1 MMPLGALDVLLIV
14 LTALGCAAVVALVAV
29 LVLRRARRAGL
40 TFRLVVVGAA
50 SVLALATGVLA
61 ISGEMYLS
69 VHDFTVLVWVL
80 GAALLC
86 ALATAW
92 ITARAARASV
102 QELSTAVRRVGEG
115 DIVDGGR
122 SGWREFDELSAE
134 LAEVSARLSDARAEL
149 ERLDSDR
156 RRFLAWMSHDLRTPL
171 TAIRALAES
180 AEAGLADPEELP
192 GQVRAQIETMSRM
205 VDDLFELSRIT
216 SGSLRLRTEQ
226 VELLDIVSD
235 AVADVIA
242 AAGEHR
248 VRIVQQGIDGH
259 VLWADP
265 HQLTRVIVNLLTNA
279 VRHAPDGTEVLVFAE
294 SPAPHRLVLAV
305 LDHGSGV
312 AVEDLDRMFEVGWR
326 SDPSRERRARMPSP
340 PARDSA
346 WPSRGGWRGRTAATC
361 SPSTPT
367 TDSASRC
374 CCLWASPPKAL
385 LTGRDMRLRDPDT
398 RNPRPANSRGA
409 GAGAALHVD
418 PAA

>member
-1 MMPLGALDVLLIV
+1 MPLGALDVLLIV
-14 LTALGCAAVVALVAV
+14 LTALGCAAVVTLVAV
-29 LVLRRARRAGL
+29 LVLRRARGAGL

-61 ISGEMYLS
+61 ISAEMYLS

-92 ITARAARASV
+92 ITARAARSSV
-102 QELSTAVRRVGEG
+102 QELTAAVRRVGDG
-115 DIVDGGR
+115 DVVDGGA
-122 SGWREFDELSAE
+122 SGWREFDDLSAE
-134 LAEVSARLSDARAEL
+134 LAEVSAKLSDARAEL

-156 RRFLAWMSHDLRTPL
+156 RRFLAWISHDLRTPL

-180 AEAGLADPEELP
+180 AEAGLADPAALP
-192 GQVRAQIETMSRM
+192 GQVRAQADTLGRM

-226 VELLDIVSD
+226 VELLDVVSD
-235 AVADVIA
+235 AVADVSA
-242 AAGEHR
+242 AAGQHG
-248 VRIVQQGIDGH
+248 VRIVQQGIEGH

-279 VRHAPDGTEVLVFAE
+279 VRHAPDGSEILVFAE
-294 SPAPHRLVLAV
+294 SPSPHRLVLAV

-326 SDPSRERRARMPSP
+326 SDPSRS
-340 PARDSA
+340 
-346 WPSRGGWRGRTAATC
+346 
-361 SPSTPT
+361 
-367 TDSASRC
+367 
-374 CCLWASPPKAL
+374 
-385 LTGRDMRLRDPDT
+385 
-398 RNPRPANSRGA
+398 
-409 GAGAALHVD
+409 AGAAPDAVASGAGLGLAIARGLARAHGGDVVAEHTD
-418 PAA
+418 AGFCLKVTLPMGDAGGV

>member
-14 LTALGCAAVVALVAV
+14 LTALGCAAVVTLVAV

-50 SVLALATGVLA
+50 SVLSLATGVLA

-102 QELSTAVRRVGEG
+102 QELSSAVRRVGEG

-122 SGWREFDELSAE
+122 SGWREFDELSSE
-134 LAEVSARLSDARAEL
+134 LAEVSERLSEARADL

-242 AAGEHR
+242 VAGEHR
-248 VRIVQQGIDGH
+248 VRIVQRDIDGH

-279 VRHAPDGTEVLVFAE
+279 VRHAPEGSEVLVFAE

-326 SDPSRERRARMPSP
+326 SDPA
-340 PARDSA
+340 
-346 WPSRGGWRGRTAATC
+346 RGGT
-361 SPSTPT
+361 SP
-367 TDSASRC
+367 DAVAS
-374 CCLWASPPKAL
+374 
-385 LTGRDMRLRDPDT
+385 
-398 RNPRPANSRGA
+398 GA
-409 GAGAALHVD
+409 GLGLAIARGLARAHGGDVFAEHTDAGFCLKVLL
-418 PAA
+418 PVGEPSGP

>member
-115 DIVDGGR
+115 DVVDGGR

-326 SDPSRERRARMPSP
+326 SDPSRS
-340 PARDSA
+340 
-346 WPSRGGWRGRTAATC
+346 GGADAV
-361 SPSTPT
+361 
-367 TDSASRC
+367 AS
-374 CCLWASPPKAL
+374 
-385 LTGRDMRLRDPDT
+385 
-398 RNPRPANSRGA
+398 GA
-409 GAGAALHVD
+409 GLGLAIARGLARAHGGDVFAEHTDDGFCLKVLL
-418 PAA
+418 PVGEPS

>member
-1 MMPLGALDVLLIV
+1 MMPLGVADVLLIL
-14 LTALGCAAVVALVAV
+14 LTALVCAAVVTCLAL

-40 TFRLVVVGAA
+40 TLRLVVVGVA

-61 ISGEMYLS
+61 ISAEMYLS
-69 VHDFTVLVWVL
+69 AHDFTVLVWVL

-92 ITARAARASV
+92 ITARAARSSV
-102 QELSTAVRRVGEG
+102 RGLADAVRRVGEG
-115 DIVDGGR
+115 DVVDGGS

-134 LAEVSARLSDARAEL
+134 LAEVSAKLSEARADL

-156 RRFLAWMSHDLRTPL
+156 RRFLAWISHDLRTPL

-180 AEAGLADPEELP
+180 AEAGLADPDAFP
-192 GQVRAQIETMSRM
+192 GQVRAQVETMGRM

-226 VELLDIVSD
+226 IELLDVVSD
-235 AVADVIA
+235 AVTDVRA

-259 VLWADP
+259 MLWADP

-279 VRHAPDGTEVLVFAE
+279 VRHAPEGSEILVFAE
-294 SPAPHRLVLAV
+294 SPSPHRLVLAV

-326 SDPSRERRARMPSP
+326 SDPSRT
-340 PARDSA
+340 
-346 WPSRGGWRGRTAATC
+346 GGAA
-361 SPSTPT
+361 P
-367 TDSASRC
+367 DAVAS
-374 CCLWASPPKAL
+374 
-385 LTGRDMRLRDPDT
+385 
-398 RNPRPANSRGA
+398 GA
-409 GAGAALHVD
+409 GLGLAIARGLARAHGGDVFAEHTDDGFCLKVLL
-418 PAA
+418 PVTPGP

>member
-1 MMPLGALDVLLIV
+1 MMPLGVADVLLIL
-14 LTALGCAAVVALVAV
+14 LTALVCAAVVTYLAL

-40 TFRLVVVGAA
+40 TLRLVVVGVA

-61 ISGEMYLS
+61 ISAEMYLS
-69 VHDFTVLVWVL
+69 AHDFTVLVWVL

-92 ITARAARASV
+92 ITARAARSSV
-102 QELSTAVRRVGEG
+102 RGLTAAVRRVGEG
-115 DIVDGGR
+115 DVVDGGS

-134 LAEVSARLSDARAEL
+134 LAEVSAKLSEARGDL

-156 RRFLAWMSHDLRTPL
+156 RRFLAWVSHDLRTPL

-180 AEAGLADPEELP
+180 AEAGLADPDAFP
-192 GQVRAQIETMSRM
+192 GQVRAQVETMGRM

-216 SGSLRLRTEQ
+216 SGSLRLRAEQ
-226 VELLDIVSD
+226 VELLDVVSD
-235 AVADVIA
+235 AVADVRA

-279 VRHAPDGTEVLVFAE
+279 VRHAPEGSEILVFAE
-294 SPAPHRLVLAV
+294 SPSPHRLVLAV

-326 SDPSRERRARMPSP
+326 SDPSRT
-340 PARDSA
+340 
-346 WPSRGGWRGRTAATC
+346 GGAA
-361 SPSTPT
+361 P
-367 TDSASRC
+367 DAVAS
-374 CCLWASPPKAL
+374 
-385 LTGRDMRLRDPDT
+385 
-398 RNPRPANSRGA
+398 GA
-409 GAGAALHVD
+409 GLGLAIARGLARAHGGDVFAEHTDDGFCLKVLL
-418 PAA
+418 PVTPGS

>member
-14 LTALGCAAVVALVAV
+14 LTALGCAAVVAVVAV

-40 TFRLVVVGAA
+40 TFRLVVVGVA

-92 ITARAARASV
+92 VTARAARASV
-102 QELSTAVRRVGEG
+102 QKLSTAVRRVGEG
-115 DIVDGGR
+115 DVVDGGR

-134 LAEVSARLSDARAEL
+134 LAEVSARLSEARAEL
-149 ERLDSDR
+149 ERADSDR

-180 AEAGLADPEELP
+180 AEAGLADPAELP

-226 VELLDIVSD
+226 VDLLDIVSD
-235 AVADVIA
+235 AVSDVIA
-242 AAGEHR
+242 AAGGHR
-248 VRIVQQGIDGH
+248 VRIVQQGIEGH
-259 VLWADP
+259 MLWADP
-265 HQLTRVIVNLLTNA
+265 HQLTRVIVNLLSNA
-279 VRHAPDGTEVLVFAE
+279 VRHAPEGSEVLVFAE

-326 SDPSRERRARMPSP
+326 AD
-340 PARDSA
+340 
-346 WPSRGGWRGRTAATC
+346 PSRGGSGADAV
-361 SPSTPT
+361 
-367 TDSASRC
+367 AS
-374 CCLWASPPKAL
+374 
-385 LTGRDMRLRDPDT
+385 
-398 RNPRPANSRGA
+398 GA
-409 GAGAALHVD
+409 GLGLAIARGLVRAHGGDVFAEHTDAGFCLKVELPAG
-418 PAA
+418 PAAPGP

>member
-1 MMPLGALDVLLIV
+1 MMPLGVADVLLIL
-14 LTALGCAAVVALVAV
+14 LTALVCAAVVTCLAL
-29 LVLRRARRAGL
+29 LVLHRARRAGL
-40 TFRLVVVGAA
+40 TLRLVVVGVA

-61 ISGEMYLS
+61 ISAEMYLS
-69 VHDFTVLVWVL
+69 THDFTVLVWVL

-92 ITARAARASV
+92 ITARAARSSV
-102 QELSTAVRRVGEG
+102 RGLADAVRRVGEG
-115 DIVDGGR
+115 DVVDGGS

-134 LAEVSARLSDARAEL
+134 LAEVSAKLSEARADL

-156 RRFLAWMSHDLRTPL
+156 RRFLAWISHDLRTPL

-180 AEAGLADPEELP
+180 AEAGLADPDAFP
-192 GQVRAQIETMSRM
+192 GQVRAQVETMGRM

-226 VELLDIVSD
+226 IELLDVVSD
-235 AVADVIA
+235 AVTDVRA

-248 VRIVQQGIDGH
+248 VRIVQQGIDGN

-279 VRHAPDGTEVLVFAE
+279 VRHAPEGSEILVFAE
-294 SPAPHRLVLAV
+294 SPSPHRLVLAV

-326 SDPSRERRARMPSP
+326 SDPSRT
-340 PARDSA
+340 
-346 WPSRGGWRGRTAATC
+346 GGAA
-361 SPSTPT
+361 P
-367 TDSASRC
+367 DAVAS
-374 CCLWASPPKAL
+374 
-385 LTGRDMRLRDPDT
+385 
-398 RNPRPANSRGA
+398 GA
-409 GAGAALHVD
+409 GLGLAIARGLARAHGGDVFAEHTDDGFCLKVLL
-418 PAA
+418 PVTPGP

>member
-1 MMPLGALDVLLIV
+1 MPLGALDVLLIV
-14 LTALGCAAVVALVAV
+14 LTALGCAAVVTLVAV

-40 TFRLVVVGAA
+40 TFRLVVVGVA

-61 ISGEMYLS
+61 ISAEMYLS
-69 VHDFTVLVWVL
+69 VHDFTVLIWVL

-102 QELSTAVRRVGEG
+102 QDLSAAVRRVGEG
-115 DIVDGGR
+115 DVVDGGR
-122 SGWREFDELSAE
+122 SGWREFDDLSAE
-134 LAEVSARLSDARAEL
+134 LADVSARLSEARADL

-180 AEAGLADPEELP
+180 AEAGLGDPATFP
-192 GQVRAQIETMSRM
+192 GQVRAQIETMGRM

-235 AVADVIA
+235 AVADVLA
-242 AAGEHR
+242 ATGEHR

-279 VRHAPDGTEVLVFAE
+279 VRHAPEGSEVLVFAE

-312 AVEDLDRMFEVGWR
+312 AVEDLDRMFEMGWR
-326 SDPSRERRARMPSP
+326 SDPA
-340 PARDSA
+340 
-346 WPSRGGWRGRTAATC
+346 
-361 SPSTPT
+361 
-367 TDSASRC
+367 
-374 CCLWASPPKAL
+374 
-385 LTGRDMRLRDPDT
+385 
-398 RNPRPANSRGA
+398 RGA
-409 GAGAALHVD
+409 SADGVASGAGLGLAIARGLARAHGGDVFAEHTDQGFCLKVLLPVGESAA
-418 PAA
+418 P